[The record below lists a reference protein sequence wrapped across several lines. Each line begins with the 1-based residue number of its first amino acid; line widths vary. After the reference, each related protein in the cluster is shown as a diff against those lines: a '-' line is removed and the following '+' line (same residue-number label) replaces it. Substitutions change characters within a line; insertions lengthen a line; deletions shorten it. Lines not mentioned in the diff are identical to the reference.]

1 MTKSLHAIGHIEIY
15 PHMITSITLANF
27 KCFRQVSINPKRLTV
42 LIGPNGAGKS
52 AILQALLIL
61 KQSPNFT
68 DTLELNGPLLQLPV
82 NDFRHHKPD
91 HPEDRVTIGLSGWL
105 PLIHALL
112 PNSRTTFNLRVEC
125 LPDGQLAAPKI
136 GNTTFTFNHNIRP
149 TTVFTPQDATERYN
163 PQNLGPLDILEGRG
177 PDIFRRE
184 TPPSQLRGG
193 TAEFWDEAAE
203 TPSRLLRQLRFAPA
217 TRSLTSPAYTLGDAK
232 HRDIPSSGS
241 AQDQENA
248 TATTLAYSPDE
259 VSLVSRFM
267 HRVTGVGFNTQLTPP
282 QAVVPVT
289 NTPSGQVSLI
299 ADGSGTNSLVRLLFE
314 LVRAEPGATVLI
326 EEPELSLHPRAQAE
340 LASLLAE
347 EAKTH
352 DKQVIM
358 TTHSEM
364 IAGRLLTEVAERKL
378 TPDELAIYAFHK
390 DDDGVAAAEE
400 IVITELG
407 QTMGGLTGFFD
418 TNLEEMQR
426 HARALMPHP

>member
-1 MTKSLHAIGHIEIY
+1 
-15 PHMITSITLANF
+15 MITSITLANF
-27 KCFRQVSINPKRLTV
+27 KCFQQVSINPKLLTV

-68 DTLELNGPLLQLPV
+68 DTLQLNGPLLQLPE
-82 NDFRHHKPD
+82 NDFRHHQAD
-91 HPEDRVTIGLSGWL
+91 HPEDRVTIDLTGWL
-105 PLIHALL
+105 QFTHAPLPDSQI
-112 PNSRTTFNLRVEC
+112 TFNLQVNC
-125 LPDGQLAAPKI
+125 LPDGRLAAPKI
-136 GNTTFTFNHNIRP
+136 GNTTFNHNRSIRP
-149 TTVFTPQDATERYN
+149 ITVHTPQDAIERSN
-163 PQNLGPLDILEGRG
+163 PRNLGPLEILEGRG
-177 PDIFRRE
+177 PDIFRRH
-184 TPPSQLRGG
+184 TPPSQLTDG
-193 TAEFWDEAAE
+193 TPEFWDEVAE
-203 TPSRLLRQLRFAPA
+203 TPSRLLRQLRIAPA

-232 HRDIPSSGS
+232 HQDIPSSGS

-267 HRVTGVGFNTQLTPP
+267 RRVTGVGFNTQLTPP

-347 EAKTH
+347 EAKIR

-378 TPDELAIYAFHK
+378 TPDDLAIYAFHK
-390 DDDGVAAAEE
+390 DDHGVAVAEE

-407 QTMGGLTGFFD
+407 QTMGGLTGFYD

-426 HARALMPHP
+426 HARALMPDP

>member
-1 MTKSLHAIGHIEIY
+1 
-15 PHMITSITLANF
+15 MITSITLANF
-27 KCFRQVSINPKRLTV
+27 KCFQQVSINPKLLTV

-68 DTLELNGPLLQLPV
+68 DTLQLNGPLLQLPE
-82 NDFRHHKPD
+82 NDFRHHQAD
-91 HPEDRVTIGLSGWL
+91 HPEDKVAIGLSGWL
-105 PLIHALL
+105 PSIHAPL
-112 PNSRTTFNLRVEC
+112 PHSRITFNLQVNC
-125 LPDGQLAAPKI
+125 LPDGRLAAPKM
-136 GNTTFTFNHNIRP
+136 GSTTFMYDLDQITIP
-149 TTVFTPQDATERYN
+149 TSQNDYERSN
-163 PQNLGPLDILEGRG
+163 LRDLGPLAIMDGQG
-177 PDIFRRE
+177 PDIFERR
-184 TPPSQLRGG
+184 THWDQLRGG
-193 TAEFWDEAAE
+193 TVEFWDEAAE
-203 TPSRLLRQLRFAPA
+203 TPSRLLRQLRIAPA

-232 HRDIPSSGS
+232 HQDIPSSGS

-267 HRVTGVGFNTQLTPP
+267 RRVTGVGFNTQLTPP

-347 EAKTH
+347 EAKTR

-378 TPDELAIYAFHK
+378 TPDDLAIYAFHK
-390 DDDGVAAAEE
+390 DDHGVAVAEE

-407 QTMGGLTGFFD
+407 QTMGGLTGFYD

-426 HARALMPHP
+426 HAHALMPDP